1 MDNYELRHLV
11 GNHSIMEINDD
22 TFNSDMTNPSF
33 FGTDLEQCEIWTFI
47 VSFLETKSRY
57 TLLLS
62 KPSRLMN
69 CQRDPRG
76 GGGRIGGH
84 GHRVFLLVES

>member
-1 MDNYELRHLV
+1 MD
-11 GNHSIMEINDD
+11 I
-22 TFNSDMTNPSF
+22 
-33 FGTDLEQCEIWTFI
+33 
-47 VSFLETKSRY
+47 SFLETKSRY

-76 GGGRIGGH
+76 GGLGGGIGGH
-84 GHRVFLLVES
+84 DRPATTALRLLVES